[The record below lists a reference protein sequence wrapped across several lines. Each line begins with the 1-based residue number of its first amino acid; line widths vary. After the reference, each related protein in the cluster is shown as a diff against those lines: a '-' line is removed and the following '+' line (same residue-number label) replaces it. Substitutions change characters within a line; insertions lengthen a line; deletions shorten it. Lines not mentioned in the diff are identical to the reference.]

1 MLEKAI
7 RDALMIHLDAG
18 GPGGVARSLVE
29 MTDGFAAEPD
39 PGRRRLWSA
48 AIQVTAGRLLAMTG
62 GAQPSEQDHAA
73 ARKLL
78 REHEP
83 KEEMSMPIPVPK
95 NVLDGLEAVRRSGR
109 TNMLDRNAVIAIAM
123 DMGFVDTAFWVDEH
137 RREYAQGIFQG
148 FVAEETGTENT

>member
-7 RDALMIHLDAG
+7 RDALMIHLHNGSPD
-18 GPGGVARSLVE
+18 VARSLVE
-29 MTDGFAAEPD
+29 MADGFAAEPD

-73 ARKLL
+73 TRKLL

-83 KEEMSMPIPVPK
+83 K
-95 NVLDGLEAVRRSGR
+95 RR
-109 TNMLDRNAVIAIAM
+109 T
-123 DMGFVDTAFWVDEH
+123 
-137 RREYAQGIFQG
+137 
-148 FVAEETGTENT
+148 